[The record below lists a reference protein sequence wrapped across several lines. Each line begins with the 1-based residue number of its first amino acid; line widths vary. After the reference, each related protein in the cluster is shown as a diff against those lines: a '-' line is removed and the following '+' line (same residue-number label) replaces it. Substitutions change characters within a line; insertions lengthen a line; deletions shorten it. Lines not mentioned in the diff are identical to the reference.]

1 MSARK
6 KDRIFSGNSRTVQEH
21 APALFP
27 GHAHIADR
35 GAGDLPPVV
44 PGMVHGEESHPPDRQ
59 PWEGV
64 MEEKGKG
71 RFVRGHVFPVV
82 ALVACMALPP
92 LVCAE
97 DVVYR
102 VWPGAD
108 GDCADNECNL
118 QAALDAAENAPGVDH
133 EIRLAQGTY
142 SGNYQYLPAGDHTGA
157 LVLSGGWT
165 QSSAF
170 TARTIDPTNTVLN
183 GNGTGSVLRLNTYPG
198 SRVLGD
204 ITVEGVTLRQG
215 VAGGAAGGVDS
226 WGGGLFAL
234 TNSTATLAVRRNI
247 LENNRAGGAGGG
259 CLLLA
264 GGPVDGGAEGTL
276 YLEGTIIRRNV
287 ATGYMD
293 GADPESGEGG
303 GCDIIVRGQAII
315 RNNLVHDNR
324 AGGADSGQTFAGFGG
339 GLLVEI
345 TKGSIHLVNNTLT
358 ANQAFSP
365 AGSSEGDGGGLYLM
379 TDEEAAPATATLSNS
394 IFYGNFHNRA
404 DAGKDIRIGAY
415 NGTVT
420 ISHCDYGSKTQ
431 TVIPVEIANIQ
442 SDPRISSN
450 SNSLFYLTFGSPCV
464 DAGDNTAL
472 YMPATDLAGEVRPGD
487 GNNDGTAITN
497 MGCYEKVV
505 EEDFSWSMFLPA
517 INAAARRTKN

>member
-1 MSARK
+1 
-6 KDRIFSGNSRTVQEH
+6 
-21 APALFP
+21 
-27 GHAHIADR
+27 
-35 GAGDLPPVV
+35 
-44 PGMVHGEESHPPDRQ
+44 
-59 PWEGV
+59 

-92 LVCAE
+92 VVCAE
-97 DVVYR
+97 QVVYR

-108 GDCADNECNL
+108 GDCTDRECHL
-118 QAALDAAENAPGVDH
+118 QAALDAAESAPGVDH
-133 EIRLAQGTY
+133 ELRLAQGTY
-142 SGNYQYLPAGDHTGA
+142 SGNYLYLPAGDHTGA

-170 TARTIDPTNTVLN
+170 TARTVDPTNTVLN

-198 SRVLGD
+198 SKVLGD
-204 ITVEGVTLRQG
+204 LTVEGVTLRQG
-215 VAGGAAGGVDS
+215 VAGGATGGVDNS
-226 WGGGLFAL
+226 GGGFFAL

-247 LENNRAGGAGGG
+247 LENNRAGGDGGG

-264 GGPVDGGAEGTL
+264 GGPEDGDAEGIL
-276 YLEGTIIRRNV
+276 YLEDTIIRRNV
-287 ATGYMD
+287 ATGFMD
-293 GADPESGEGG
+293 GADQEGGDGG
-303 GCDIIVRGQAII
+303 GCNIIVRGQAII

-339 GLLVEI
+339 GLYVEI
-345 TKGSIHLVNNTLT
+345 MKGSASLVNNTLT

-365 AGSSEGDGGGLYLM
+365 PGSSEGDGGGLYLM
-379 TDEEAAPATATLSNS
+379 NEDEGVEATATLSNS
-394 IFYGNFHNRA
+394 IFYGNFHNRV
-404 DAGKDIRIGAY
+404 DAGKDIRIGKY

-420 ISHCDYGSKTQ
+420 ISHCDYGNKTQ
-431 TVIPVEIANIQ
+431 EVTPAEIANIQ
-442 SDPRISSN
+442 ADPRFSGD

-464 DAGDNTAL
+464 DTGDNAAL
-472 YMPATDLAGEVRPGD
+472 YIPATDLAGEVRPGD
-487 GNNDGTAITN
+487 GNDDGIPVTN

-517 INAAARRTKN
+517 INAAARMIKN